1 MPDDNITFTITG
13 NEYMQLLLMMGYAT
27 GAASREED
35 QPLLRSFLRLAN
47 SINKDNPKW
56 IPYEVPEE

>member
-1 MPDDNITFTITG
+1 MADDSITFTIT
-13 NEYMQLLLMMGYAT
+13 NSEYMMLLVMMGYAT
-27 GAASREED
+27 GAASQQD
-35 QPLLRSFLRLAN
+35 QALFRSFLRLAN